1 MKPIENTE
9 NFVRRGKAKVTTDPQ
24 MDKSVLDD
32 SFAAMDETA
41 AGRSS
46 VARMIL
52 RSRAAKL
59 AAAAAII
66 MAVGLLMIQSN
77 PPEQA
82 HAPTRNVAKSPVEML
97 SVMSLNMADRRGGI
111 EAVDDLSN
119 EAFDMLGSQP
129 AKVSIR
135 ELLTESNGV

>member
-9 NFVRRGKAKVTTDPQ
+9 NLVRRGKANVTTDPQ
-24 MDKSVLDD
+24 MDRRVLDD
-32 SFAAMDETA
+32 SFAAMDETV

-52 RSRAAKL
+52 QSRAAGL

-66 MAVGLLMIQSN
+66 IAVGLLMIQST

-82 HAPTRNVAKSPVEML
+82 HAPTRNVAKSPAEML
-97 SVMSLNMADRRGGI
+97 SVMSLSMAYRRGGI
-111 EAVDDLSN
+111 EAMDDQSN
-119 EAFDMLGSQP
+119 KAFEMLGSRP

>member
-9 NFVRRGKAKVTTDPQ
+9 NSVRRGKAKVTTDPQ
-24 MDKSVLDD
+24 MDRRVLDD

-41 AGRSS
+41 VGKSS
-46 VARMIL
+46 LARMIL

-59 AAAAAII
+59 AVAAAII

-82 HAPTRNVAKSPVEML
+82 HAPAGSIAKSPAEML
-97 SVMSLNMADRRGGI
+97 SVMSLNLAYRRGGI
-111 EAVDDLSN
+111 DEVDDVSN
-119 EAFDMLGSQP
+119 KAFKLLGSKP
-129 AKVSIR
+129 ARVSVR
-135 ELLTESNGV
+135 DLLAGSNGV